1 MKTSVKKE
9 LERLT
14 IGMYHKATKGKIKGQ
29 KRILNLLISIASSEK
44 ELQNLITNTILLIS
58 KVFFQLV
65 LDN

>member
-14 IGMYHKATKGKIKGQ
+14 IGMYHKATKGNIKGQ

-58 KVFFQLV
+58 KVFFWLV